1 MRGGD
6 MPLAKT
12 LFAFFHG
19 QEIIMSITKN
29 SDIQTLAHYPV
40 SLHSAAAAIW
50 GHGGVTLSSRSAR
63 CLVDAMDRQAAE
75 RRK

>member
-1 MRGGD
+1 
-6 MPLAKT
+6 
-12 LFAFFHG
+12 
-19 QEIIMSITKN
+19 MSITKN
-29 SDIQTLAHYPV
+29 SDVQTLAHYPV

-63 CLVDAMDRQAAE
+63 CLVDAMDRQAAA